1 MLSDIGTW
9 NPSDGMTWIAGTLY
23 PTLST
28 GFKNGGIMMERPK
41 KNCDRCG
48 GEIGL
53 FITHLMLTIL
63 MLDGKTK
70 SQQRYCEDCC
80 RDPSMAVL
88 FNDVI
93 ENPVERI
100 LIAKVWG

>member
-1 MLSDIGTW
+1 MLSDTGICLPNG
-9 NPSDGMTWIAGTLY
+9 GMIRIAGMPY
-23 PTLST
+23 PIVT
-28 GFKNGGIMMERPK
+28 GFKNGGTMTDRPK
-41 KNCDRCG
+41 HHCNRCG

-70 SQQRYCEDCC
+70 SQQRYCDDCC

-93 ENPVERI
+93 DQPVERI